1 MNSASRIE
9 ELILEIE
16 DIRESGLPSHHGI
29 IDTILAKARAKHKQA
44 QGADLKD
51 STDDLIMANQVQG
64 LVKTLEKKFN
74 TLTGRI

>member
-16 DIRESGLPSHHGI
+16 DIRESGQPSHYGV
-29 IDTILAKARAKHKQA
+29 IDAILAKARAKRKEA
-44 QGADLKD
+44 EGADLVD
-51 STDDLIMANQVQG
+51 SADDLMMATQVQS

-74 TLTGRI
+74 VLTGR